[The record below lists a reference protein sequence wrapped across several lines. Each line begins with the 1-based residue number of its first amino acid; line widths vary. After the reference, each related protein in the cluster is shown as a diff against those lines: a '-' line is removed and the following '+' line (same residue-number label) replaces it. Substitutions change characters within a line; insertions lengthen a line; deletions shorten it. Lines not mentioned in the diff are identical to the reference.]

1 MELLHKYRTI
11 ENPINGLIEPLR
23 LKLGETI
30 SLPIPKSDAT
40 LSITL
45 ETLPES
51 TGLYF
56 YNKEKVLV
64 LNCVIKRKEKRNVYL
79 EFVDEKD
86 FYLFMRHF
94 KDKPDMYKPISDEN
108 LEAIQYFLGGI
119 TTAFNNQ

>member
-11 ENPINGLIEPLR
+11 ENPIDGLIEPLR

-51 TGLYF
+51 ITKKKYLY
-56 YNKEKVLV
+56 
-64 LNCVIKRKEKRNVYL
+64 
-79 EFVDEKD
+79 
-86 FYLFMRHF
+86 
-94 KDKPDMYKPISDEN
+94 
-108 LEAIQYFLGGI
+108 
-119 TTAFNNQ
+119 